1 MHIAAR
7 MPETV
12 AMRRL
17 SPGIFRRARIA
28 LNFRRM
34 PGTAALPKLEIVWLP
49 RHLFDIRCVLGKD
62 EHPLTACVDSYSGMF
77 TIFEM
82 DAWVVD
88 GDAPGPVFSASMN
101 ESEAEAHARAG
112 LLAFILRQRGS
123 LAKPEPRDTVRVRLI
138 HYPYWV
144 YYFDAGGYINIRAID
159 AVTGEKGGGKV
170 RRSLLNAF
178 VETGEIMATKT
189 LDEKYTGRTTK

>member
-1 MHIAAR
+1 VHIAAR
-7 MPETV
+7 VPETV
-12 AMRRL
+12 ARRRL
-17 SPGIFRRARIA
+17 APGLIRSARIA
-28 LNFRRM
+28 LDPRRL
-34 PGTAALPKLEIVWLP
+34 PNTARLPKLEIVWLP

-62 EHPLTACVDSYSGMF
+62 ERALTASIDSYSGMF

-82 DAWVVD
+82 NPWVVD
-88 GDAPGPVFSASMN
+88 EDAPGPVFERRMTD
-101 ESEAEAHARAG
+101 SEAETHARAG

-144 YYFDAGGYINIRAID
+144 YYFDAGGYIDIRALD

-170 RRSLLNAF
+170 RRALLNAF
-178 VETGEIMATKT
+178 ADSTETACQQ
-189 LDEKYTGRTTK
+189 